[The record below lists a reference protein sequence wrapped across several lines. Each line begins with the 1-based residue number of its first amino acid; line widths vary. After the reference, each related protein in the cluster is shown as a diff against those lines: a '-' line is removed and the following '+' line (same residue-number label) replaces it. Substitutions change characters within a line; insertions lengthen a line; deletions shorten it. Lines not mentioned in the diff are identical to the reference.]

1 MSPGTSGARVSLSY
15 THKGWT
21 SQDIHKLTPVSHGL
35 KAALGAKDKVHS
47 NYPRSP
53 QANTSRGCQLV
64 RVNDSGGS
72 VSLRKGAHSICHAG
86 NLSPQTW
93 LGPATLLQFNTEA
106 KMQKEV
112 RDNVRPRNID
122 SLIKCLMAAYCKTE
136 ELVVGQMWASLFH
149 PTPSAQPNLSK
160 PHLFT
165 GPCVLTGSG
174 VDFLSEQSAFLLV
187 SAQHSAVSAPVTL
200 WILL

>member
-1 MSPGTSGARVSLSY
+1 MNKPRYSQTNSSKSRVEGCTRGQGQSALQLSKKPAGKY
-15 THKGWT
+15 KQRLPTGPCER
-21 SQDIHKLTPVSHGL
+21 Q
-35 KAALGAKDKVHS
+35 
-47 NYPRSP
+47 Y
-53 QANTSRGCQLV
+53 
-64 RVNDSGGS
+64 SGGS

-93 LGPATLLQFNTEA
+93 LGPTTLLQFNTEA

-165 GPCVLTGSG
+165 GLCVLTGSG
-174 VDFLSEQSAFLLV
+174 VDFLSERSAFLLV
-187 SAQHSAVSAPVTL
+187 SAQHSAVSAPITL

>member
-1 MSPGTSGARVSLSY
+1 MSPGTSGARVSPSY
-15 THKGWT
+15 THEGWR
-21 SQDIHKLTPVSHGL
+21 SQDTHKLTPVSHRL

-47 NYPRSP
+47 NSPRSL

-64 RVNDSGGS
+64 HVNDSGGS
-72 VSLRKGAHSICHAG
+72 VRLKKDADGICHTG

-122 SLIKCLMAAYCKTE
+122 SLIKCLSAACKTE
-136 ELVVGQMWASLFH
+136 KLAEGQTWASLSH
-149 PTPSAQPNLSK
+149 PTPSAQPNLSR
-160 PHLFT
+160 PHLFM
-165 GPCVLTGSG
+165 GLCILTGSG
-174 VDFLSEQSAFLLV
+174 VDFLSERSAFLLV

-200 WILL
+200 WIPL